1 MHYTTKPVAEIIEI
15 RTQTQVKTEKYTK
28 TMLIE
33 LHPLQPSQQSIV
45 NTMSLAVAVQHKA
58 VKSVLVP

>member
-15 RTQTQVKTEKYTK
+15 GTQTQVKTEKYTK